1 MRISE
6 LSRRSGVSVPTLK
19 FYLRERLLAP
29 GTRTARNQAEYGD
42 EHLARLDL
50 IRALQADAGLSLGAI
65 KRVLYAVSAQEN
77 AGSAI
82 GAGIA
87 ALEQS
92 RLPPSEID
100 VDSAEFDDAWII
112 LERAARSVGWKLD
125 RTHPAA
131 KDATSALAAIR
142 RAIPQYVVDEHRL
155 ARYADIARQIADIE
169 IPERWAP
176 SEDPHGWMK
185 YALLGTYM
193 FEPLILALRRIAHQQ
208 RSAALVARREQSR
221 ARTAKRKAAGRRGS

>member
-6 LSRRSGVSVPTLK
+6 LSRRSGVPVPTLK
-19 FYLRERLLAP
+19 FYLREGLLAS
-29 GTRTARNQAEYGD
+29 GARTARNQADYG
-42 EHLARLDL
+42 EGHLARLDL
-50 IRALQADAGLSLGAI
+50 IRTLQGDAGLSLGAI
-65 KRVLYAVSAQEN
+65 KRVLDAVSAQEN

-92 RLPPSEID
+92 RRPSSEID

-112 LERAARSVGWKLD
+112 VERAARSVGWKLD
-125 RTHPAA
+125 RTYQAA
-131 KDATSALAAIR
+131 KDATLALAAIR

-169 IPERWAP
+169 IPEQWAP

-185 YALLGTYM
+185 YALLGTYL

-208 RSAALVARREQSR
+208 RSRALIARREHSGSHTKK
-221 ARTAKRKAAGRRGS
+221 RTAAGRRRS